1 MLEGVKGMAS
11 KRKRRLIDLSL
22 PLMNNSMEPAA
33 FVPEIKYMPPA
44 AAARQMARQ
53 FDISLDSFPE
63 GVGLAQEWV
72 SLSIHSGTHVDAPS
86 HYGPRADGKPPRT
99 IEHVPLDWCYGD
111 GVVLDF
117 STLGPQ
123 DLIDSVRIQD
133 ALRAIDHEIQA
144 GEIVLLRTDT
154 DKRFYQP
161 DFEYANPGLSRD
173 GCEFLVDRGVHAIGI
188 DAGSM
193 DAPVSVMIER
203 LKSTGDKAQFF
214 QAHFFGREREYLQI
228 EKLTNLEKLPP
239 TGFQVFFFPVLVQG
253 AGGGWTRAVAILEE

>member
-1 MLEGVKGMAS
+1 MAS
-11 KRKRRLIDLSL
+11 TGKRRLIDLSL

-33 FVPEIKYMPPA
+33 FVPQITYMPPA

-53 FDISLDSFPE
+53 FNISLDSFPQ

-72 SLSIHSGTHVDAPS
+72 SLSVHSGTHVDAPS
-86 HYGPRADGKPPRT
+86 HYGPRVDGKPPMTMDR
-99 IEHVPLDWCYGD
+99 VPLDWCYGN

-123 DLIDSVRIQD
+123 DLIDSTRLQE
-133 ALRAIDHEIQA
+133 ALEKIDHELEA

-154 DKRFYQP
+154 DKRFYEP

-173 GCEFLVDRGVHAIGI
+173 GCEFLLDRGIRAIGI

-193 DAPVSVMIER
+193 DAPVTVMMER
-203 LKSTGDKAQFF
+203 LKSSGDKAQLF
-214 QAHFFGREREYLQI
+214 QAHFLGREREYLQI
-228 EKLTNLEKLPP
+228 EKLTNLEQLPA

-253 AGGGWTRAVAILEE
+253 AGGGWARAVAILDG